1 MILRRRSRGESSG
14 HRSCG
19 LGIFSAVSVLLTLT
33 AGASVAG
40 AGQLPE
46 PGLISA
52 PVTSFD
58 PDRDVFHFPN
68 RLRWDYGL
76 TQFDTPPPKEP
87 GPDDFDARFNQHCG
101 QMLRAARQFFY
112 AARFAPEASRVSQGE
127 YRELLAKVIES
138 DPRVT
143 RPARAPI
150 VIPGYSDLYEFSEIN
165 VGITKEALGGSLET
179 YRQRGNWRM
188 IFSFSPKQRRKT
200 AESLLA
206 SLEAGHPPIV
216 HILRF
221 PHITVNH
228 NLLLYRA
235 EATTT
240 QIRFEAY
247 DPNSPQVPVMLRY
260 DRASAEFDLSPT
272 RYWAGGTLNAYEV
285 FHGRLY

>member
-1 MILRRRSRGESSG
+1 MNLQSQSSGESSG
-14 HRSCG
+14 HSWSE
-19 LGIFSAVSVLLTLT
+19 LGIYSAWGVLLTLM
-33 AGASVAG
+33 AGVSVAG

-52 PVTSFD
+52 PVSSFD

-87 GPDDFDARFNQHCG
+87 DPDDFDERFNQHCG
-101 QMLRAARQFFY
+101 QMVRAARQFFY
-112 AARFAPEASRVSQGE
+112 AARFAPEASRVTREE
-127 YRELLAKVIES
+127 YRALLAKVIAS
-138 DPRVT
+138 DPRAT
-143 RPARAPI
+143 RPANAPI
-150 VIPGYSDLYEFSEIN
+150 VIPGFEDLFEFSEIN
-165 VGITKEALGGSLET
+165 VGITKEALGGSLAT

-188 IFSFSPKQRRKT
+188 IFAFSPGQRRKT
-200 AESLLA
+200 AASLLEA
-206 SLEAGHPPIV
+206 IEAGRPPIV
-216 HILRF
+216 RIVRF

-228 NLLLYRA
+228 SLLLHRA

-247 DPNSPQVPVMLRY
+247 DPNTPRVPVVLQY
-260 DRASAEFDLSPT
+260 DRASAEFDLSST
-272 RYWAGGTLNAYEV
+272 RYWPGGTVNAYEV